1 MSRKLNVGILAATGT
16 VGQRFVQLLEN
27 HPWFEVTELA
37 ASDRS
42 VGQTYERAC
51 AWKLAQP
58 MPEAVKKM
66 VVKAPEPNLDCDF
79 VLSSLPTDVA
89 GKIEDAFAK
98 ADYPVITN
106 ASPHRMDE
114 DVPLLIPEVNAA
126 HIDMI
131 PFQKK
136 RRGYDKGF
144 IVTNPN
150 CTAIGLVLALAPLQK
165 AFGLQA
171 VMLTSMQA
179 LSGAGYPGVAS
190 LDIIDNVVPYIKNEE
205 EKVEEETRK
214 LLGRLENNAFV
225 NAPFPVSASCN
236 RVNVSDGH
244 LETVSVKLEKRV
256 SEADVIEAFRGFASP
271 IRELSLPSAPPSP
284 IIFKEEIDRP
294 QPRLD
299 RDLANGMAAVVGRVR
314 KCPVLDYK
322 FLVLSHNTIR
332 GAAGAAI
339 LNAELLKVQGYL

>member
-1 MSRKLNVGILAATGT
+1 MSGKLNVGILAATGT
-16 VGQRFVQLLEN
+16 VGQRFIQLLEN
-27 HPWFEVTELA
+27 HPWFEVTEVA

-51 AWKLAQP
+51 AWKLPRP
-58 MPEAVKKM
+58 MPDAVKNL
-66 VVKAPEPNLDCDF
+66 VVKPPEPTLECDF

-89 GKIEDAFAK
+89 GEVEDAFAR
-98 ADYPVITN
+98 AGYPVISN
-106 ASPHRMDE
+106 AGSHRMDE
-114 DVPLLIPEVNAA
+114 DVPLLIPEVNAD

-131 PFQKK
+131 PVQQK
-136 RRGYDKGF
+136 RRGYDEGF

-150 CTAIGLVLALAPLQK
+150 CTAIGLVIALAPLDK

-171 VMLTSMQA
+171 VLMTSMQA

-190 LDIIDNVVPYIKNEE
+190 LDIIDNVVPYIKSEE
-205 EKVEEETRK
+205 EKVEAETLK
-214 LLGRLENNAFV
+214 LLGRLQSHAFV
-225 NAPFPVSASCN
+225 NAPFRISASCN

-244 LETVSVKLEKRV
+244 LETVSVKLERRAT
-256 SEADVIEAFRGFASP
+256 EAELIEAFRAFESP
-271 IRELSLPSAPPSP
+271 LRHWGLPSAPLFP
-284 IIFKEEIDRP
+284 IIVKEEVDRP

-299 RDLANGMAAVVGRVR
+299 RDLGSGMATVVGRVR
-314 KCPVLDYK
+314 TCSVLDYK

-339 LNAELLKVQGYL
+339 LNAELLKVKGYL

>member
-1 MSRKLNVGILAATGT
+1 MSQKLKVGILAATGT
-16 VGQRFVQLLEN
+16 VGQRFVQLLEH

-58 MPEAVKKM
+58 MPERVKKL

-79 VLSSLPTDVA
+79 VLSSLPAEIA
-89 GKIEDAFAK
+89 GEVEEAFAR
-98 ADYPVITN
+98 AGYPVISN
-106 ASPHRMDE
+106 ASSHRLDE
-114 DVPLLIPEVNAA
+114 DVPLLIPEVNPD
-126 HIDMI
+126 HIRI
-131 PFQKK
+131 IRLQQK
-136 RRGYDKGF
+136 RRGYDRGF

-150 CTAIGLVLALAPLQK
+150 CTTIGLVLALAPLAK

-171 VMLTSMQA
+171 VLMTSMQA

-190 LDIIDNVVPYIKNEE
+190 LDIIDNVIPYIKSEE
-205 EKVEEETRK
+205 EKVEAETLK
-214 LLGRLENNAFV
+214 LLGRLEGDTFV
-225 NAPFPVSASCN
+225 NASFRVSAQCN

-244 LETVSVKLEKRV
+244 LETVSVKLHQRAT
-256 SEADVIEAFRGFASP
+256 EAEVIEAFRTFTSP
-271 IRELSLPSAPPSP
+271 LQELGLPSAPPFP
-284 IIFKEEIDRP
+284 VIFKEEGDRP

-299 RDLANGMAAVVGRVR
+299 RELANGMAAIVGRVR
-314 KCPVLDYK
+314 RCPVLDYK

-339 LNAELLKVQGYL
+339 LNAELLKAEGYL

>member
-1 MSRKLNVGILAATGT
+1 MSQKLKVGILAATGT

-51 AWKLAQP
+51 AWKLACP
-58 MPEAVKKM
+58 MPEGVKKL

-89 GKIEDAFAK
+89 GEIEEAFAT
-98 ADYPVITN
+98 AGYPVISN
-106 ASPHRMDE
+106 SSPHRLDE
-114 DVPLLIPEVNAA
+114 DVPLLIPEVNAD
-126 HIDMI
+126 HIHMI

-136 RRGYDKGF
+136 RRGYDQGF

-150 CTAIGLVLALAPLQK
+150 CTAIGLVLALAPLDK
-165 AFGLQA
+165 VFGLQA
-171 VMLTSMQA
+171 VLMTSMQA

-190 LDIIDNVVPYIKNEE
+190 LDIIDNVVPYIKSEE
-205 EKVEEETRK
+205 EKVEAETLR
-214 LLGRLENNAFV
+214 LLGRIENNAFV
-225 NAPFPVSASCN
+225 NAPFRVSAQCN

-244 LETVSVKLEKRV
+244 LETVSVKLEKRAT
-256 SEADVIEAFRGFASP
+256 EADLIEAFRTFTSP
-271 IRELSLPSAPPSP
+271 LHELALPSAPPFP
-284 IIFKEEIDRP
+284 VIVTEAVDRP

-299 RDLANGMAAVVGRVR
+299 RELAQGMAAVVGRVR
-314 KCPVLDYK
+314 KCSVLDYK

-339 LNAELLKVQGYL
+339 LNAELLKVKGYL

>member
-1 MSRKLNVGILAATGT
+1 MSRKLKVGILAATGT
-16 VGQRFVQLLEN
+16 VGQRFIQLLEN

-42 VGQTYERAC
+42 AGQTFERAC
-51 AWKLAQP
+51 AWKLARP

-66 VVKAPEPNLDCDF
+66 IVKPPEPTLDCDF

-89 GKIEDAFAK
+89 FEVEDQFAR
-98 ADYPVITN
+98 AGYPVISN
-106 ASPHRMDE
+106 ASSHRMGE
-114 DVPLLIPEVNAA
+114 DVPLLIPEVNAD
-126 HIDMI
+126 HIEMI
-131 PFQKK
+131 PLQQK
-136 RRGYDKGF
+136 RRGWEKGF

-150 CTAIGLVLALAPLQK
+150 CTAIGLVMALAPLHR

-171 VMLTSMQA
+171 VMMTSMQA

-190 LDIIDNVVPYIKNEE
+190 LDIVDNVVPYIKNEE
-205 EKVEEETRK
+205 EKVEEEALK
-214 LLGRLENNAFV
+214 LLGKIEDNAF
-225 NAPFPVSASCN
+225 AHARFAVSAQCN

-244 LETVSVKLEKRV
+244 LETVSVKLEERAT
-256 SEADVIEAFRGFASP
+256 EADVIEAFRGFVSP
-271 IRELSLPSAPPSP
+271 INDLSLPSAPSTPV
-284 IIFKEEIDRP
+284 IFKEEIDRP

-299 RDLANGMAAVVGRVR
+299 RDLANGMAAVVGRIR
-314 KCPVLDYK
+314 TCPVLDYK

-339 LNAELLKVQGYL
+339 LNAELLKVRGYL